1 MDERGLLLYS
11 DMHSERQQM
20 LAGKSEI
27 HNAVGSREKIY
38 HEGGQTLGQESRKH
52 MGFKSLKIFRMLLIR
67 ALKNLLFLGLP

>member
-11 DMHSERQQM
+11 DMHSERQQV
-20 LAGKSEI
+20 LAGKLEI

-38 HEGGQTLGQESRKH
+38 HEGGQTLGQESRMH
-52 MGFKSLKIFRMLLIR
+52 MGFQSSKIFSTLLTR